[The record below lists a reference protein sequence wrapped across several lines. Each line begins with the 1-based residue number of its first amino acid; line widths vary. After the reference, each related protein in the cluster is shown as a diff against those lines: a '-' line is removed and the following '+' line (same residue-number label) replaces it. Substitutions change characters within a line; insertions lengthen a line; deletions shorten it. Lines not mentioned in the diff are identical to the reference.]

1 MGCGSSLDNSNY
13 VRTITFVGL
22 EGSGK
27 SHIVFHFV
35 AASSANFVPLPTAGV
50 EYHECELGASKF
62 QIYDCGGVS
71 RYRTQWPYYISKS
84 DGVVFVIDRTDEER
98 MGRMQEEITEV
109 FRICEQRNIPILIL
123 INKSDK
129 ETNLNADDFIKITK
143 VQDFDLVYGMKECSA
158 STGNGINDGKNW
170 ILKNVPEKNVQDTKS
185 ESGEA
190 NDDAEKP

>member
-1 MGCGSSLDNSNY
+1 MGCGSSFDNSNY

-50 EYHECELGASKF
+50 EFHEFELETSKF

-71 RYRTQWPYYISKS
+71 RYRSQWPYYISRS
-84 DGVVFVIDRTDEER
+84 DGVVFVIDRTDKDR
-98 MGRMQEEITEV
+98 MGRVQEEIGEV
-109 FRICEQRNIPILIL
+109 FRLCETHKIPVLIF

-129 ETNLNADDFIKITK
+129 ETNLKSDDFVKITK
-143 VQDFDLVYGMKECSA
+143 VEDFNLDYDIKDCSA
-158 STGNGINDGKNW
+158 LTGNGINEGKNW
-170 ILKNVPEKNVQDTKS
+170 ILKHVHARNISEAKS
-185 ESGEA
+185 DSGDE
-190 NDDAEKP
+190 NELAENP